1 MGLYKLLAQKKPA
14 ILKEWLAQ
22 IFASY
27 PPDASGFLAGEK
39 NSFANPVGCTIA
51 TNAECILAGLTD
63 GRDTDAMSVYLEPII
78 RIRAVQD
85 FTPSQAVSFMAG
97 LKTVVANQIRTKVPE
112 GTPGGEWEEL
122 MTGIDRLHMQAC
134 ETYAQM
140 KEEIG
145 VIRSNEITK
154 REGFFNRST
163 GSRSK

>member
-1 MGLYKLLAQKKPA
+1 MGFHELLIRKKPA

-27 PPDASGFLAGEK
+27 PPDASGFLAREK

-51 TNAECILAGLTD
+51 TKAECILAGLTE
-63 GRDTDAMSVYLEPII
+63 GRDTGAISVYLEPII

-85 FTPSQAVSFMAG
+85 FTPSQAVSFMAD
-97 LKTVVANQIRTKVPE
+97 LKTVIANQIRTKISE
-112 GTPGGEWEEL
+112 ETPGGEWEKL

-140 KEEIG
+140 KEEIR
-145 VIRSNEITK
+145 VIRSDEVAK
-154 REGFFNRST
+154 REGFFNRLT